1 MKITPIE
8 IRQKVFEKKIRG
20 YDKDEVNA
28 FLQSLSNEWE
38 RVLDENKEYKIKL
51 DQAEKEVQKL
61 REVENSLFK
70 TLKTA
75 EDTGANLVE
84 QANKAAEL
92 HLKETQMNAEGL
104 MRESKSKASA
114 IIEQAEVQ
122 AKEMIDEMQEALKDL
137 EKNYRSLENQ
147 RDNLLGELKIL
158 SADIMERLDRSTRQS
173 GPFKVEDHMKRV
185 KSMVRESEQ
194 RIKDQKLEI
203 DPLPAEKIPSLEPG
217 DTNSSQKLEAFLK
230 SKESLD
236 TPRRNT
242 PKESTPP
249 PVTPEPVQE
258 VWHEPTLRQ
267 EEPQP
272 TDPVEEKRPTPP
284 VSQKPIVA
292 EKPDH
297 SAISPEIPSAEPS
310 QPTVAQVIPVEKP
323 VSLSSETSEVP
334 PVAKEPVLEARRKPI
349 TPEVKNGD
357 AATKTT
363 LRVKKT
369 TLPPAEPDE
378 EEQGGSFFDSL

>member
-8 IRQKVFEKKIRG
+8 IRQKVFEKKLRG
-20 YDKDEVNA
+20 FDKDEVTA

-92 HLKETQMNAEGL
+92 HLKETQMNAEAL

-158 SADIMERLDRSTRQS
+158 SADIMERLDRSSRQS
-173 GPFKVEDHMKRV
+173 EPFKVEDHMKRV

-203 DPLPAEKIPSLEPG
+203 NPLPAEKIPTLEPG
-217 DTNSSQKLEAFLK
+217 DTDSSKKLESFVK
-230 SKESLD
+230 SKEGLSA
-236 TPRRNT
+236 
-242 PKESTPP
+242 PKEESAPTIPKEG
-249 PVTPEPVQE
+249 VTKE
-258 VWHEPTLRQ
+258 VATSPTVS
-267 EEPQP
+267 E
-272 TDPVEEKRPTPP
+272 PTPP
-284 VSQKPIVA
+284 VK
-292 EKPDH
+292 K
-297 SAISPEIPSAEPS
+297 EIPKKIISESRNGEAAPKRTLKVRK
-310 QPTVAQVIPVEKP
+310 TV
-323 VSLSSETSEVP
+323 
-334 PVAKEPVLEARRKPI
+334 
-349 TPEVKNGD
+349 
-357 AATKTT
+357 
-363 LRVKKT
+363 
-369 TLPPAEPDE
+369 LPPAEPKEE

>member
-8 IRQKVFEKKIRG
+8 IRQKAFEKKLRG
-20 YDKDEVNA
+20 YDKDEVQA

-84 QANKAAEL
+84 QANRAAEL

-104 MRESKSKASA
+104 MRESKSKASS
-114 IIEQAEVQ
+114 IIEQAEMQ

-158 SADIMERLDRSTRQS
+158 SADIMERLDRSSRQS
-173 GPFKVEDHMKRV
+173 EPFKVEDHMKRV

-203 DPLPAEKIPSLEPG
+203 NPAVADKIPTLNPKDADSSKRLE
-217 DTNSSQKLEAFLK
+217 SFLK
-230 SKESLD
+230 SKEGLD
-236 TPRRNT
+236 R
-242 PKESTPP
+242 PKATIPEAQNEVRPEVESPASPTKTGTNPS
-249 PVTPEPVQE
+249 VSKNGTTPVQ
-258 VWHEPTLRQ
+258 
-267 EEPQP
+267 
-272 TDPVEEKRPTPP
+272 
-284 VSQKPIVA
+284 
-292 EKPDH
+292 
-297 SAISPEIPSAEPS
+297 
-310 QPTVAQVIPVEKP
+310 
-323 VSLSSETSEVP
+323 
-334 PVAKEPVLEARRKPI
+334 RKI
-349 TPEVKNGD
+349 K
-357 AATKTT
+357 
-363 LRVKKT
+363 VKKT
-369 TLPPAEPDE
+369 TMPPPEPKE
-378 EEQGGSFFDSL
+378 EEGQGSSFFDTL